1 MKFKKILLST
11 PLISLISLSAFSCAN
26 YQNSQELEKYID
38 HKFDIA
44 TNILNNEKI
53 QSDEIKEKLLDL
65 VFKNDE
71 VKKIEFLNSQKQ
83 DSIIEEKF
91 KNALKIINPFL
102 KQKENIIKEIS
113 KLNDDL
119 KKYLFLQ
126 AKFQNEIM
134 ETNKL
139 IQEKNNELKLI
150 QGEFEKYAQ
159 EISLLISQNWYWFFN
174 NLEKFNFSSYKYIS
188 SDLLKKVVD
197 KEGNILTDFQNIVT
211 NSYINKVNSLEPA
224 KDFSLTTNYLSSLV
238 YGEESAELG
247 DSAAYYLLVDKIVF
261 RIIINKINSE
271 NSSLEIEPLIW
282 YFENLKA
289 PTISLKF
296 ISSIYHYAFIHS
308 YSSGYKQFIDDM
320 VVKQR
325 YGEPSAILPI
335 IKEKNEI

>member
-11 PLISLISLSAFSCAN
+11 PLISLISLSTFSCAN

-44 TNILNNEKI
+44 ANISNNEKI

-102 KQKENIIKEIS
+102 KQKENIIKEIG